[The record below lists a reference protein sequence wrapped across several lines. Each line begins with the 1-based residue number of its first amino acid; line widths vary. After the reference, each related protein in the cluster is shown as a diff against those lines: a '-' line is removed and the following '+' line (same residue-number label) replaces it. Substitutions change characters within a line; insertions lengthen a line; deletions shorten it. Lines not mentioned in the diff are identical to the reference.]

1 MKSQIKKKRVTPIP
15 NTPCNTSDHVN
26 EGSCNQPLLFLLQH
40 ERTRYVSQKGWNSN
54 LLQRNASASGRD
66 SSTHVGAEW
75 TMAHRNEPQSINDT
89 HWLLTNQ
96 NIYIPYYAA
105 HIIGSYTMN
114 KEEFAQLAVESGV
127 LPPLLDL
134 LSGKISWVEQRVAVR
149 ALGHL
154 ASYKSTF
161 ESVAQHE
168 PGFNLFTSGLC

>member
-1 MKSQIKKKRVTPIP
+1 MREPD
-15 NTPCNTSDHVN
+15 TSLRRAGIATCFK
-26 EGSCNQPLLFLLQH
+26 EMPQPQGETHQH
-40 ERTRYVSQKGWNSN
+40 MSV
-54 LLQRNASASGRD
+54 LSGL
-66 SSTHVGAEW
+66 W
-75 TMAHRNEPQSINDT
+75 
-89 HWLLTNQ
+89 
-96 NIYIPYYAA
+96 
-105 HIIGSYTMN
+105 HIAMSPR
-114 KEEFAQLAVESGV
+114 EEFAQLAVESGV

>member
-1 MKSQIKKKRVTPIP
+1 MASLI
-15 NTPCNTSDHVN
+15 H
-26 EGSCNQPLLFLLQH
+26 
-40 ERTRYVSQKGWNSN
+40 KG
-54 LLQRNASASGRD
+54 
-66 SSTHVGAEW
+66 
-75 TMAHRNEPQSINDT
+75 INDT